1 MPHYCKKNEKKRIH
15 IYNIRNHPML
25 VMQIQKC
32 SRLYTS
38 EIQLHKIITH
48 NDTKKLYGKFM
59 KQDFS
64 IDLPFGKRRIAIPIE
79 ASIKSYIE
87 FGNFSEHNIR
97 KRGNQIEII
106 LPDPKLMLT
115 STKIDRKE
123 VKQNIPILRG
133 HFTDEEVPQGF

>member
-1 MPHYCKKNEKKRIH
+1 MKRNAYIFIILGIIFFSCSKNKTKETNETVIDT
-15 IYNIRNHPML
+15 IPML

-106 LPDPKLMLT
+106 LSENEIFSSKNYINNH
-115 STKIDRKE
+115 K
-123 VKQNIPILRG
+123 
-133 HFTDEEVPQGF
+133 